1 LIDFILFLKTK
12 KIIIIC
18 KIRKTQEQNLEFGHT
33 WGEIQ
38 IKTCN
43 KSTLALKGEGGV
55 ETLNPKLTKPSIF
68 VVN

>member
-1 LIDFILFLKTK
+1 MIDFILFF

-18 KIRKTQEQNLEFGHT
+18 KIRKTQQLNPEFGHT

-43 KSTLALKGEGGV
+43 KSTLALKRGGGGGG
-55 ETLNPKLTKPSIF
+55 
-68 VVN
+68 